1 MWTRKE
7 LKQKA
12 KEALKRNY
20 WKIVLVSALLILLG
34 GGSGS
39 VGSGFSFSSGNA
51 YQNNVSTVADVEN
64 GVDVIETESGNFLI
78 GQYETEDTQQIQS
91 SEEDTQTTIAIDQE
105 PDHEDYI
112 AMVVLAVAVFAAV
125 FIVLFVIIFAVQVFL
140 CNPLIV
146 GTDRFMLKSIDDK
159 AEVKEI
165 AYGFD
170 HSYLNIV
177 KTLFFRDL
185 YIFLWSLLFI
195 IPGIYKMY
203 QYRMVSYIAAEH
215 PEMNY
220 KEVLQLSKDMMNGEK
235 WHAFVLDLSF
245 IPWHILGVITCG
257 ILEIFYIAPYQN
269 LTNACLYRTL
279 CTLHEQADGQGMIP
293 MLEDV
298 ETENR

>member
-12 KEALKRNY
+12 KASLKRNY

-34 GGSGS
+34 GGFGS
-39 VGSGFSFSSGNA
+39 TGFSYSSSHKA
-51 YQNNVSTVADVEN
+51 NVTGTADNMKEESA
-64 GVDVIETESGNFLI
+64 ETEVDLGNLLI
-78 GQYETEDTQQIQS
+78 GEYETDEK
-91 SEEDTQTTIAIDQE
+91 

-112 AMVVLAVAVFAAV
+112 AMVVLAVVVFVAVFL
-125 FIVLFVIIFAVQVFL
+125 VLFVVIFAVQIFL
-140 CNPLIV
+140 YNPIIV
-146 GTDRFMLKSIDDK
+146 GTNRFMLKSIDDK

-165 AYGFD
+165 MYGFD

-177 KTLFFRDL
+177 KTLFFKDL
-185 YIFLWSLLFI
+185 YVFLWALLFI
-195 IPGIYKMY
+195 IPGIYKKY
-203 QYRMVSYIAAEH
+203 QYRMVPYIAAEY

-245 IPWHILGVITCG
+245 IFWHILGTITCG

-269 LTNACLYRTL
+269 LTNAGLYRTL
-279 CTLHEQADGQGMIP
+279 CAMCDQADRQGTAP
-293 MLEDV
+293 MPEDA

>member
-12 KEALKRNY
+12 KAALKRNY

-34 GGSGS
+34 GGFGS
-39 VGSGFSFSSGNA
+39 TGFSYGSSHKA
-51 YQNNVSTVADVEN
+51 NVTGTADEMKEEAA
-64 GVDVIETESGNFLI
+64 ETEVDLENLLPGE
-78 GQYETEDTQQIQS
+78 YE
-91 SEEDTQTTIAIDQE
+91 IDE
-105 PDHEDYI
+105 KTDHEDYI
-112 AMVVLAVAVFAAV
+112 AMVVLAVVIFVVVFL
-125 FIVLFVIIFAVQVFL
+125 VLFVVIFAVQIFL
-140 CNPLIV
+140 YNPIIV
-146 GTDRFMLKSIDDK
+146 GTNRFMLKSIDDK

-165 AYGFD
+165 MYGFD

-177 KTLFFRDL
+177 KTLFFKDL
-185 YIFLWSLLFI
+185 YVFLWALLFI
-195 IPGIYKMY
+195 IPGIYKKY
-203 QYRMVSYIAAEH
+203 QYRMVPYIAAEY

-245 IPWHILGVITCG
+245 IFWHILGTITCG

-269 LTNACLYRTL
+269 LTNAGLYRTL
-279 CTLHEQADGQGMIP
+279 CALCDQADRQGTAP
-293 MLEDV
+293 MPEDA